1 METGLITVNS
11 SEEIGSGRGREGPAT
26 PEITV
31 AELRRVGGCGEGGL
45 VFRMIRLALKSF

>member
-11 SEEIGSGRGREGPAT
+11 SKEIGSGRGREGPAT

-31 AELRRVGGCGEGGL
+31 AELRREGGGRGDL
-45 VFRMIRLALKSF
+45 CFG